1 MPEEATREA
10 ALRAGEVHIAQL
22 SPQIIGDTVDA
33 IGGSIQEIGI
43 ARPQGFQMAGNY
55 WSTDCSDCEG
65 GSMPRPGYDE
75 ALSKGYPWVGDVDDA
90 DAMEIAR
97 LVRWAMAMTIDKES
111 IIENILEGRGR
122 VIHAWQN
129 VLPDDPSHKDD
140 WVIPYDPDTARQYM
154 ADAGY
159 ADGFDYEIW
168 IPANFAPG
176 TVSAAQ
182 AVVEMWRQELG
193 MQGTIDK
200 TEYAV
205 RRPQT
210 VDKTINVPFTHGINW
225 IPGATSA
232 RYICPAGGHIVGFT
246 MEQKYCDLGLS
257 NATESDLQTRISN
270 NLEIQDYL
278 SHQMLFV
285 PMFQAPATL
294 FVVSPDIASW
304 DPYNAQDVLPNRPES
319 IVLK

>member
-1 MPEEATREA
+1 
-10 ALRAGEVHIAQL
+10 
-22 SPQIIGDTVDA
+22 
-33 IGGSIQEIGI
+33 
-43 ARPQGFQMAGNY
+43 
-55 WSTDCSDCEG
+55 
-65 GSMPRPGYDE
+65 
-75 ALSKGYPWVGDVDDA
+75 
-90 DAMEIAR
+90 
-97 LVRWAMAMTIDKES
+97 MTE
-111 IIENILEGRGR
+111 
-122 VIHAWQN
+122 
-129 VLPDDPSHKDD
+129 
-140 WVIPYDPDTARQYM
+140 
-154 ADAGY
+154 AGY

-168 IPANFAPG
+168 IPANFPPG

-193 MQGTIDK
+193 MQGTIDQ